1 MDYTENNIDSK
12 EICMYMSLVSQYV
25 HNIQN
30 IQNRIPINTCT
41 ERNNLIDELNLVK
54 TCLQNILCGMLY
66 VQTKFNQYFINC
78 QDNNKKILI
87 LYYQI
92 FKDQPDLLAP
102 MQDNVFNNHHNICD
116 LHSKFTDAILDAVEV
131 LTGDR
136 FRDPEEVVLLAFERL
151 FDINVI

>member
-12 EICMYMSLVSQYV
+12 EICMYMSLVAQYV
-25 HNIQN
+25 HNIKQ
-30 IQNRIPINTCT
+30 IQNRIQKNIYT
-41 ERNNLIDELNLVK
+41 ERNNLTDELNLEK
-54 TCLQNILCGMLY
+54 TCLQNILCGMLH
-66 VQTKFNQYFINC
+66 VHTIFNQYFINSK
-78 QDNNKKILI
+78 DYNKKILI

-102 MQDNVFNNHHNICD
+102 MQDNVFNEHHDICD

-151 FDINVI
+151 F